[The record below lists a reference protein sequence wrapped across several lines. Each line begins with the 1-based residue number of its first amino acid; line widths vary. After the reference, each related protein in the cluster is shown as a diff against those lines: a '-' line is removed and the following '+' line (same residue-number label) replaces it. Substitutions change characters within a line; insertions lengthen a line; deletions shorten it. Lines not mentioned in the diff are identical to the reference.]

1 VTEPIL
7 ARLVLARD
15 DRHAVLRARSVSRS
29 RKLARRWTCYGSA
42 CPTTRDPQRHA
53 GRLGGWAAGR
63 LGSGQASVRDPR
75 PTLAL
80 APPGG
85 LVIGD
90 AARAM
95 APISGM
101 GINLAI

>member
-1 VTEPIL
+1 MVPL
-7 ARLVLARD
+7 A
-15 DRHAVLRARSVSRS
+15 
-29 RKLARRWTCYGSA
+29 
-42 CPTTRDPQRHA
+42 QRP
-53 GRLGGWAAGR
+53 GIRNDTLGGWAAGR